1 MSQIK
6 KELTG
11 KPLKDAADDKSLSI
25 CWKGKKPF
33 KSVGDVKNFFKPIIV
48 SFTNAKNVQLH
59 LPPEAYLIVTVSSS
73 APNMWNGNSQ
83 YFVLLHL
90 TEYMMSSH
98 EMKMI
103 HFKVDIFFISFSC
116 HKISEETG

>member
-33 KSVGDVKNFFKPIIV
+33 KSVGDVKNFFKPIVV

-59 LPPEAYLIVTVSSS
+59 LPPEAYLIVTVSTST
-73 APNMWNGNSQ
+73 PNM
-83 YFVLLHL
+83 
-90 TEYMMSSH
+90 
-98 EMKMI
+98 
-103 HFKVDIFFISFSC
+103 
-116 HKISEETG
+116 